1 MAAPSKLAAGSPFNM
16 HLLYEEGGDIK
27 AATVQSTSGEGD
39 AQSWQATSLSGKK
52 LKLKVKEVW
61 LRFEKPDAKSVM
73 DEANALSAEIDLQLL
88 WDCAPEGEFAF
99 ADIASEYFG
108 GQVSAAQ
115 QAALAIALQSAPVYF
130 RRKQRGRFMRAPK
143 EQLDAGI
150 AALERKQRE
159 QEQQGQWQAEL
170 VAGRFPEGLVSQ
182 AKQLLFNPDKNTL
195 VYKAFLAACNETGE
209 SPPQLMMRCGALESP
224 LAYHQG
230 MFLKE
235 SFPNGSGHHVD
246 AAIADAVYDAAVAAL
261 PTAEVQAFSI
271 DEITTTE
278 IDDALS
284 VTALPQGGHRI
295 GVHISAPGL
304 VITKDDLLDQVAR
317 ARMSTVYIPGEKIT
331 MLPDALIARFSLDA
345 GIARP
350 AVSIYVDIDAQG
362 ELIRQSMQTRIE
374 LVPIAA
380 NLRLEHL
387 GESVNQFADPEYA
400 ANAENTFAFQNELLI
415 LWQAAQK
422 LHAKRQ
428 EQRAKNG
435 LRVEQLGVVD
445 PNALQR
451 DFQFQISQVN
461 GVEQVA
467 IQPRTRGSVLDTI
480 VAEWM
485 IYCNSTWGQ
494 WLADHG
500 LPAMFRTQKGW
511 GPQRT
516 RMQTTPAPH
525 EGLGLEYYAWCTS
538 PLRRYTDLVNQ
549 WQLIALAR
557 HGVMAKMVAPFQPR
571 DASLMGIA
579 ADFET
584 CYQSYNEDQDRMEKY
599 WCLRWL
605 AQEPLPRTVFAR
617 HLKEGMS
624 RLEDIPLHLPIP
636 ELASHSRM
644 TRAEIAILE
653 TDLLQLTAS
662 VRVNQIEK
670 AESAATEM
678 DAPEVV
684 SPSAEPAPV
693 GDTPIT

>member
-1 MAAPSKLAAGSPFNM
+1 M
-16 HLLYEEGGDIK
+16 K
-27 AATVQSTSGEGD
+27 AATVQSTTGEGE

-52 LKLKVKEVW
+52 LKLKAKEVW
-61 LRFEKPDAKSVM
+61 LRFEKPDAQGLM
-73 DEANALSAEIDLQLL
+73 DEASALSNEIDLQLL

-99 ADIASEYFG
+99 TDIASEYFG
-108 GQVSAAQ
+108 GQASAAQ

-150 AALERKQRE
+150 AALDRKQRE

-170 VAGRFPEGLVSQ
+170 VAGRFPESFISQ

-195 VYKAFLAACNETGE
+195 AYKAFLAACNETGE

-230 MFLKE
+230 MFLKAN
-235 SFPNGSGHHVD
+235 FPNGAGHHAD
-246 AAIADAVYDAAVAAL
+246 AMIADAVYDAAIAAL

-271 DEITTTE
+271 DDAATTE

-284 VTALPQGGHRI
+284 VTPLLEGGHRI

-304 VITKDDLLDQVAR
+304 VISKDDSLDQVAR
-317 ARMSTVYIPGEKIT
+317 ARMSTVYMPGDKIT
-331 MLPDALIARFSLDA
+331 MLPDAVIAQFSLDA
-345 GIARP
+345 GSARP
-350 AVSIYVDIDAQG
+350 AVSIYVDVDAQG
-362 ELIRQSMQTRIE
+362 DLIDQSVQTRIE

-387 GESVNQFADPEYA
+387 EESVNQFADPEYVA
-400 ANAENTFAFQNELLI
+400 KDNAFAFQNELLV
-415 LWQAAQK
+415 LWRAAQK

-428 EQRAKNG
+428 EQREKNG
-435 LRVEQLGVVD
+435 LRVEQLGVID

-451 DFQFQISQVN
+451 DFQFQISQTN
-461 GVEQVA
+461 GVERVD
-467 IQPRTRGSVLDTI
+467 IQARSRGSVLDTI

-494 WLADHG
+494 WLADQG
-500 LPAMFRTQKGW
+500 LPALFRTQKGW

-516 RMQTTPAPH
+516 RMQTTSAPH

-538 PLRRYTDLVNQ
+538 PLRRYSDLVNQ
-549 WQLIALAR
+549 WQLIALAK
-557 HGVMAKMVAPFQPR
+557 HGVTAKMVAPFQPR

-584 CYQSYNEDQDRMEKY
+584 CYQSYAEYQDRMEKY

-605 AQEPLPRTVFAR
+605 AQEPLPRTVYAR

-624 RLEDIPLHLPIP
+624 RIEDIPLHLPIP
-636 ELASHSRM
+636 ELALQPRM

-653 TDLLQLTAS
+653 TDLLQLSAS
-662 VRVNQIEK
+662 VRVHQIEK
-670 AESAATEM
+670 SEPVPTESN
-678 DAPEVV
+678 APETEQ
-684 SPSAEPAPV
+684 SAVDAAPLD
-693 GDTPIT
+693 DTPIS